1 MLLALISLWDPSQ
14 LCCHCTMSYVSYRKM
29 TASSWV
35 PLTAFL
41 LLQYKQFLR
50 DIQRHS
56 KDLFHNQVSV
66 WVLKRGRKACDVVG
80 EVKWVLQFVCHYRQR
95 PCQMKNQLAYVHTL
109 SILLTWQAS
118 NIHFLEV
125 FGLKDDHGQLASSG
139 DISQREAD
147 ITQFFLL
154 LGKQRH
160 CRGEKNSYLMQIY
173 SITCSHHMRIHQRE
187 SCS

>member
-14 LCCHCTMSYVSYRKM
+14 LCCHCTVSYVSYRKM

-41 LLQYKQFLR
+41 LLQYKQFLKIFR
-50 DIQRHS
+50 DIQNIVFTIRYLS
-56 KDLFHNQVSV
+56 GCWKEEEKL
-66 WVLKRGRKACDVVG
+66 
-80 EVKWVLQFVCHYRQR
+80 KWVLQFVCHYRQR
-95 PCQMKNQLAYVHTL
+95 PCQRINQLAYVHTL

-154 LGKQRH
+154 LEKQRH

-173 SITCSHHMRIHQRE
+173 SITCSHHVRLHQRE